1 MKKFK
6 FTLQTVHNVRE
17 MRQEKEELVFSQM
30 QAEATRAAERIR
42 EIEKMRFEALE
53 NYTRRLTAGAAVCA
67 IELEMNSNH
76 FASLDRLQREAE
88 KILNEKKQACN
99 QQSRKLACAVREV
112 KITNRL
118 RETQVAKHKLELER
132 QEQINTDEIVS
143 ANFARRLIGTK

>member
-17 MRQEKEELVFSQM
+17 LRQEKEELVFSQM

-42 EIEKMRFEALE
+42 QIEKMRFDALE
-53 NYTRRLTAGAAVCA
+53 NYTQRLKAGEVICAV
-67 IELEMNSNH
+67 ELEMNSNH

-88 KILNEKKQACN
+88 KVLEEKKRACN
-99 QQSRKLACAVREV
+99 TQSQKLAAAVREV

-118 RETQVAKHKLELER
+118 RETQAAKHKLELDR
-132 QEQINTDEIVS
+132 QEQINLDEIVS
-143 ANFARRLIGTK
+143 ANFARRLIGAK